1 MKEKK
6 ARTVEDCVNVLKQLT
21 SNFLFHAYVKRQQ
34 SLFFEQTKS
43 SLNKNT
49 VAIQVDFSE
58 NFTFK
63 QQNEIQSTH
72 WANNQVTIF
81 TAYVWLPNNTG
92 LSIVFVNDY
101 LEHDK
106 YAVYTC
112 LHRLV
117 MLIKARLPSLQY
129 VHFFSDGAASQFK
142 QKFLF
147 ANLTFFS
154 EIYQCGTSWHF
165 FATSHGKGVVDGIGG
180 TVKRVV
186 WKECMTGKVIDNAQ
200 DFVKFASE
208 KCPNINVIF
217 ISVTDIE
224 NNREELD
231 ERWDGIL
238 PLPNT

>member
-1 MKEKK
+1 MYCEENVINLVGFSKFFSLRPAHVCLVNQLPQTVCVCKYHENVKLLLEPLNNIKSTLPSTCKDFVSAVYTEESEMCMFGKCECCTEKFNFTFDVLFEHYKTQISWYQWESVNQRIVKEKK
-6 ARTVEDCVNVLKQLT
+6 AGTVEDCVNVLKQLT

-63 QQNEIQSTH
+63 QQNEIQSAH

-92 LSIVFVNDY
+92 LSIVFVSDY

-117 MLIKARLPSLQY
+117 MLIKA
-129 VHFFSDGAASQFK
+129 
-142 QKFLF
+142 
-147 ANLTFFS
+147 
-154 EIYQCGTSWHF
+154 
-165 FATSHGKGVVDGIGG
+165 
-180 TVKRVV
+180 
-186 WKECMTGKVIDNAQ
+186 
-200 DFVKFASE
+200 
-208 KCPNINVIF
+208 
-217 ISVTDIE
+217 
-224 NNREELD
+224 
-231 ERWDGIL
+231 
-238 PLPNT
+238 